1 MDIKGHQTP
10 NGGTLPPDVLVTN
23 LKPDIVI
30 IDKQKMNVNIF
41 ELTVPGEKRLA
52 ISHTLK
58 TEKYQH
64 FSTDITRFST
74 TVTPFE
80 IGSNTGFIN
89 SETNKN

>member
-1 MDIKGHQTP
+1 MGQAYFTP
-10 NGGTLPPDVLVTN
+10 HVLVTN

-64 FSTDITRFST
+64 FSTDITKFSAI
-74 TVTPFE
+74 VTPFE
-80 IGSNTGFIN
+80 IGSITGFIN
-89 SETNKN
+89 SEEKRKK